1 MPETVIVLM
10 LSGVFSVALR
20 EGFSGLIHHVQ
31 RSGAVERE
39 GPLVPLCVG
48 AGNAGRDLG
57 RER

>member
-10 LSGVFSVALR
+10 LSGVFSVA
-20 EGFSGLIHHVQ
+20 FVKAFPFLIHHVQ
-31 RSGAVERE
+31 RSGAVKVE